1 MRASPGVW
9 AQPLPAQSLRPLHAR
24 PLSLCP
30 GVEGLSLD
38 MSSLVDIRDYVNK
51 ELALRIHTDIDSQG
65 AFFTDLN
72 GFQVIFGA
80 PESAGSRHW
89 ERSALREEEESETR
103 AIRDSFRL
111 GTRWSHMVPG
121 CL

>member
-1 MRASPGVW
+1 MLGVAGGLCAASPS
-9 AQPLPAQSLRPLHAR
+9 PSLRPLHAL
-24 PLSLCP
+24 PLSFCP

-72 GFQVIFGA
+72 GFQVIPGA
-80 PESAGSRHW
+80 
-89 ERSALREEEESETR
+89 
-103 AIRDSFRL
+103 L
-111 GTRWSHMVPG
+111 GITSVP
-121 CL
+121 